1 MEIAVYSPVPYTSW
15 ESYGLIALQLV
26 KHLRALGVTVSAHGP
41 GMEAPTTGSGG
52 IVLGPPYSFAAQD
65 QRLFAGPHIAVSMFE
80 SSRIPPSWL
89 SPLNECD
96 AVIVPSW
103 FALDAFRQSGVT
115 SPVHVIPLGAGEQY
129 RYHQRAQA
137 PTPLTFLAFLD
148 RGERKGGQ
156 VALQAFLRAF
166 GEDTNYRLILKG
178 RAVGK
183 AGQPGINFTNPNIE
197 VIQQDMDEQE
207 LLDLYYRADV
217 LISAHKGEGF
227 GLLPREFAATGGL
240 ALATDWSGTA
250 DALRQWGYPL
260 PYTLTRATWLQNNDW
275 AGQDLGQWAEV
286 DSKEVAKVLRLV
298 ADYWLTYR
306 AQLPR
311 KAAAVRALY
320 SWHEFAKG
328 VLSIW
333 EGAQER
339 IPGIGNT
346 ERLPVA

>member
-1 MEIAVYSPVPYTSW
+1 MEIAVYSPVPYTPW
-15 ESYGLIALQLV
+15 ASYGLIALQLV
-26 KHLRALGVTVSAHGP
+26 RNLRSLGVQATAHGP
-41 GMEAPTTGSGG
+41 GCPSPTSGSGG

-65 QRLFAGPHIAVSMFE
+65 ARLFAGPHIAVSMFE

-89 SPLNECD
+89 PPLNECD

-103 FALDAFRQSGVT
+103 FCLDSFRQCGVT
-115 SPVHVIPLGAGEQY
+115 VPVHVIPLGVGEQY
-129 RYHQRAQA
+129 RYHQRAQS

-166 GEDTNYRLILKG
+166 GDDTNYRLILKG
-178 RAVGK
+178 RA
-183 AGQPGINFTNPNIE
+183 AGQTGQPSLAFTNPNIE

-240 ALATDWSGTA
+240 ALATDWSGTT
-250 DALRQWGYPL
+250 DALRQWGWPL
-260 PYTLTRATWLQNNDW
+260 PYKLTRATWSQKKEW
-275 AGQDLGQWAEV
+275 ADQDLGEWAEV
-286 DSKEVAKVLRLV
+286 DPAQAAVILRHVAEN
-298 ADYWLTYR
+298 WPSYR
-306 AQLPR
+306 RQLAL
-311 KAAAVRALY
+311 KSAAARALY
-320 SWHEFAKG
+320 SWSEFAAG

-333 EGAQER
+333 EGVCV
-339 IPGIGNT
+339 GNT
-346 ERLPVA
+346 SRLPIAAD